1 MDAVAAAEGIVI
13 SDEELDA
20 EYQSLADQYKMELD
34 QVKALASAEDVRT
47 TLLRRKAIDVVKDS
61 AKVGKAKKPAA
72 KKAAKETEDETAE
85 EKPKKKAASKKR
97 AETEQA
103 PKTEE

>member
-1 MDAVAAAEGIVI
+1 M
-13 SDEELDA
+13 
-20 EYQSLADQYKMELD
+20 YKR
-34 QVKALASAEDVRT
+34 QALASAEDVRT

-72 KKAAKETEDETAE
+72 KKAAKEAEDETAE
-85 EKPKKKAASKKR
+85 EKPKKKAASKKK